1 MSPSHRLPVSRPR
14 RTRLIVMSLAGALVT
29 GGVATTIAVTS
40 ANSGDEPAAAG
51 AGDTTTVGTRPQ
63 PTEPEAAAAAAPA
76 GIASSPAVQAQLDY
90 VREHWDDTES
100 EQFGVLGDTDCV
112 NFASQSLLAR
122 GWQTDDEWWYS
133 DSGDPWA
140 HSDAWVS
147 STALMEYLE
156 EHPERATALTD
167 DERASVKVGDLVQF
181 DWDDSGDRDHT
192 GIVTSVTTNADGTTT
207 VLYAGHTDATW
218 DRSVDTA
225 ITELHPGGTA
235 YYWSIPE

>member
-1 MSPSHRLPVSRPR
+1 MSPSHRLPVPR
-14 RTRLIVMSLAGALVT
+14 ARRVRLVALSLAGALVA
-29 GGVATTIAVTS
+29 GGVATSVAVAS
-40 ANSGDEPAAAG
+40 SGGDEPVTTANA
-51 AGDTTTVGTRPQ
+51 DTATRA
-63 PTEPEAAAAAAPA
+63 PEADAPASDTAASAAPA
-76 GIASSPAVQAQLDY
+76 AVTTSPAVQAQLDY

-100 EQFGVLGDTDCV
+100 EEFGVLGDTDCV

-122 GWQTDDEWWYS
+122 GWATDDEWWYS
-133 DSGDPWA
+133 DSGNAYD
-140 HSDAWVS
+140 HSDAWLS
-147 STALMEYLE
+147 STALMEYLD

-207 VLYAGHTDATW
+207 ILYAGHTDATF

>member
-1 MSPSHRLPVSRPR
+1 
-14 RTRLIVMSLAGALVT
+14 MSLAGALVA
-29 GGVATTIAVTS
+29 GGVATTVAVTS
-40 ANSGDEPAAAG
+40 ANGGDEPAAAG

-63 PTEPEAAAAAAPA
+63 PTETPAAAAAAPA
-76 GIASSPAVQAQLDY
+76 AVTSSSPAVQAQLDY

-122 GWQTDDEWWYS
+122 GWETDDEWWYS

-147 STALMEYLE
+147 STALMEYLA

-181 DWDDSGDRDHT
+181 DWDNSGDRDHT

>member
-1 MSPSHRLPVSRPR
+1 MSPSHRLPVPR
-14 RTRLIVMSLAGALVT
+14 ARRIVAISLAGALIV
-29 GGVATTIAVTS
+29 GGVVTTVAVAAS
-40 ANSGDEPAAAG
+40 DGDEPVTTAHA
-51 AGDTTTVGTRPQ
+51 DTATRASDANAPASD
-63 PTEPEAAAAAAPA
+63 TEASAAAPA
-76 GIASSPAVQAQLDY
+76 AVTTSSPAVKAQLDY

-122 GWQTDDEWWYS
+122 GWATDDEWWHS

-140 HSDAWVS
+140 HSPAWIS
-147 STALMEYLE
+147 STELMWYLE

-167 DERASVKVGDLVQF
+167 TDRASVKVGDLVQF
-181 DWDDSGDRDHT
+181 DWDNSGDRDHT
-192 GIVTSVTTNADGTTT
+192 GIVTSVTTKADGTMT

>member
-1 MSPSHRLPVSRPR
+1 MSPSHRLPVPR
-14 RTRLIVMSLAGALVT
+14 ARRVRLVAISLAGALVA
-29 GGVATTIAVTS
+29 GGVATTVAVAG
-40 ANSGDEPAAAG
+40 ANGGDEPAAAG

-63 PTEPEAAAAAAPA
+63 PTDTEASAAAAPA
-76 GIASSPAVQAQLDY
+76 AVTSSPAVQAQLDY

-122 GWQTDDEWWYS
+122 GWATDDEWWYS
-133 DSGDPWA
+133 DSGDPWS
-140 HSDAWVS
+140 HSDAWIS

-167 DERASVKVGDLVQF
+167 AERASVKVGDLVQF
-181 DWDDSGDRDHT
+181 DWDNSGDRDHT

-207 VLYAGHTDATW
+207 VRYAGHTDATW